1 VIDGAPEVAQRS
13 VDLHKHLIQ
22 MPCMDA
28 PVRARWF

>member
-1 VIDGAPEVAQRS
+1 MVDCAPQIAELA
-13 VDLHKHLIQ
+13 VDLHEHLIQ